1 MLYDRGMT
9 ALTISPAQRKALK
22 AKAHDLS
29 PVVMIGNDG
38 LTPGVVKE
46 AEIAIQSHN
55 LIKVRVFG
63 DDRENRIA
71 IYEALCDKLGAAPV
85 QHIGKLLVIW
95 RPEPLIKDANA
106 PTARGGNKTKKSIQ
120 APRSPNRPINRGAT
134 STSERSARRT
144 AATKPFGKTVGSK
157 VEAPAR
163 KVASKSAS
171 ARPTR
176 ANAAESK
183 IGWSSPGYKRAA
195 APTGPVKRRKVRQ
208 ASTKKKS
215 LG

>member
-1 MLYDRGMT
+1 
-9 ALTISPAQRKALK
+9 
-22 AKAHDLS
+22 
-29 PVVMIGNDG
+29 MIGNDG

-46 AEIAIQSHN
+46 AEIAINSHN

-63 DDRENRIA
+63 DDRESRIA
-71 IYEALCDKLGAAPV
+71 IYEGLCDKLGAAPV
-85 QHIGKLLVIW
+85 QHIGKLLIIW

-106 PTARGGNKTKKSIQ
+106 PYARGGNKTKKSIQ
-120 APRSPNRPINRGAT
+120 APRSPNRPINRGTT

-144 AATKPFGKTVGSK
+144 AAAKPFGKT
-157 VEAPAR
+157 EAPAR

-176 ANAAESK
+176 ADAAESK

-195 APTGPVKRRKVRQ
+195 APAGPVKRRKVRQ

>member
-38 LTPGVVKE
+38 LTAGVVKE
-46 AEIAIQSHN
+46 AEIAINSHN

-71 IYEALCDKLGAAPV
+71 IYEALCDKLNAAPV
-85 QHIGKLLVIW
+85 QHIGKLLVLW

-106 PTARGGNKTKKSIQ
+106 PYARGGSKTKKSIQ
-120 APRSPNRPINRGAT
+120 APRSPNRPVSRGAT
-134 STSERSARRT
+134 SSSERSARRT
-144 AATKPFGKTVGSK
+144 AATKPFGKTDT
-157 VEAPAR
+157 PAR
-163 KVASKSAS
+163 KTASKTAS
-171 ARPTR
+171 TRPTR
-176 ANAAESK
+176 ADAAESK

-195 APTGPVKRRKVRQ
+195 APTGPIKRRKIRQ

>member
-1 MLYDRGMT
+1 MLYDQGMT
-9 ALTISPAQRKALK
+9 ALIISPAQRKALK

-38 LTPGVVKE
+38 LTSGVVKE
-46 AEIAIQSHN
+46 AEIAINSHN

-106 PTARGGNKTKKSIQ
+106 PYARGGNKTKKSIQ
-120 APRSPNRPINRGAT
+120 APRSPNRPVSRGAT

-144 AATKPFGKTVGSK
+144 AATKPFGKTAASK
-157 VEAPAR
+157 AEAPAR
-163 KVASKSAS
+163 KTAS

-176 ANAAESK
+176 ADAAESK

-195 APTGPVKRRKVRQ
+195 APSGPIKRRKVRQ

>member
-46 AEIAIQSHN
+46 AEIAIHSHN

-85 QHIGKLLVIW
+85 QHIGKLFVLW
-95 RPEPLIKDANA
+95 RPIPVKDKAERDDRGA
-106 PTARGGNKTKKSIQ
+106 GPRVVKVLKFSKRGGQRPEVKVVRVLGNQRLTSGGQVKRAKVLQKSVKKSAQ
-120 APRSPNRPINRGAT
+120 
-134 STSERSARRT
+134 
-144 AATKPFGKTVGSK
+144 
-157 VEAPAR
+157 
-163 KVASKSAS
+163 
-171 ARPTR
+171 
-176 ANAAESK
+176 
-183 IGWSSPGYKRAA
+183 
-195 APTGPVKRRKVRQ
+195 
-208 ASTKKKS
+208 
-215 LG
+215 

>member
-38 LTPGVVKE
+38 LTAGVVKE
-46 AEIAIQSHN
+46 AEIAINSHN

-71 IYEALCDKLGAAPV
+71 IYEALCDKLNAAPV
-85 QHIGKLLVIW
+85 QHIGKLLVLW

-106 PTARGGNKTKKSIQ
+106 AYARGGSKTKKSIQ
-120 APRSPNRPINRGAT
+120 APRSPNRPVSRGAT
-134 STSERSARRT
+134 SSSERSARRT
-144 AATKPFGKTVGSK
+144 AATKPFGKTDT
-157 VEAPAR
+157 PAR
-163 KVASKSAS
+163 KTASKTAS
-171 ARPTR
+171 TRPTR
-176 ANAAESK
+176 ADAAESK

-195 APTGPVKRRKVRQ
+195 APTGPIKRRKVRQ

>member
-38 LTPGVVKE
+38 LTAGVVKE
-46 AEIAIQSHN
+46 AEIAINSNN

-71 IYEALCDKLGAAPV
+71 IYEALCDKLNAAPV
-85 QHIGKLLVIW
+85 QHIGKLLVLW

-106 PTARGGNKTKKSIQ
+106 PYARDGSKTKKSIL
-120 APRSPNRPINRGAT
+120 APRSPNRPVSRGAT
-134 STSERSARRT
+134 SSSERSARRT
-144 AATKPFGKTVGSK
+144 ATTKPFGKTD
-157 VEAPAR
+157 APAR
-163 KVASKSAS
+163 KTTSKTAST
-171 ARPTR
+171 RPTR
-176 ANAAESK
+176 ADAAESK

-195 APTGPVKRRKVRQ
+195 APTGPIKRRKVRQ
-208 ASTKKKS
+208 ASTKKKF

>member
-46 AEIAIQSHN
+46 AEIAIHSHN

-95 RPEPLIKDANA
+95 RPEPLIKDPNA

-120 APRSPNRPINRGAT
+120 APR
-134 STSERSARRT
+134 TSERSARRT
-144 AATKPFGKTVGSK
+144 AAAKPFGKTAGSK
-157 VEAPAR
+157 AEAPAR

>member
-9 ALTISPAQRKALK
+9 ALIISPAQRKALK

-29 PVVMIGNDG
+29 PVIMIGNDG
-38 LTPGVVKE
+38 LTPGVIKE
-46 AEIAIQSHN
+46 AEIAIHSHK

-63 DDRENRIA
+63 DDRESRIA
-71 IYEALCDKLGAAPV
+71 IYESLCDKLNAAPV
-85 QHIGKLLVIW
+85 QHIGKLLVLW
-95 RPEPLIKDANA
+95 RPEPLISDANA
-106 PTARGGNKTKKSIQ
+106 PYARGGSKTKKSIQ
-120 APRSPNRPINRGAT
+120 APRSATRAISRGAT

-144 AATKPFGKTVGSK
+144 AAAKPFSKTPAK
-157 VEAPAR
+157 TDAPAR
-163 KVASKSAS
+163 KTTAKTTS

>member
-38 LTPGVVKE
+38 LTAGVVKE
-46 AEIAIQSHN
+46 AEIAINSHN

-71 IYEALCDKLGAAPV
+71 IYEALCDKLNAAPV
-85 QHIGKLLVIW
+85 QHIGKLLVLW

-106 PTARGGNKTKKSIQ
+106 PYARGGSKTKKSIQ
-120 APRSPNRPINRGAT
+120 APRSPNRPVSRGAT
-134 STSERSARRT
+134 SSSERSARRT
-144 AATKPFGKTVGSK
+144 AATKPFGKTDT
-157 VEAPAR
+157 PAR
-163 KVASKSAS
+163 KTASKTAS
-171 ARPTR
+171 TRPTR
-176 ANAAESK
+176 ADAAESK

-195 APTGPVKRRKVRQ
+195 APTGPIKRRKVRQ

>member
-1 MLYDRGMT
+1 
-9 ALTISPAQRKALK
+9 
-22 AKAHDLS
+22 
-29 PVVMIGNDG
+29 MIGNDG

-46 AEIAIQSHN
+46 AEIAINSHN

-63 DDRENRIA
+63 DDRESRIA
-71 IYEALCDKLGAAPV
+71 IYEALCDKLSAAPV

-95 RPEPLIKDANA
+95 RPEPLIKEANA
-106 PTARGGNKTKKSIQ
+106 PYARGGNKTKKSIQ
-120 APRSPNRPINRGAT
+120 APRSPNRPVTRGTT

-144 AATKPFGKTVGSK
+144 AAAKPFGKAAVSK
-157 VEAPAR
+157 AEAPAR

>member
-9 ALTISPAQRKALK
+9 ALIISPAQRKALK

-71 IYEALCDKLGAAPV
+71 IYEALCDKLNAAPV

-120 APRSPNRPINRGAT
+120 APRSPNRPVTRGAT

-144 AATKPFGKTVGSK
+144 AAAKPFGKTVASK
-157 VEAPAR
+157 AEAPAR
-163 KVASKSAS
+163 KVATKSVS

>member
-71 IYEALCDKLGAAPV
+71 IYEALCDKLSAAPV
-85 QHIGKLLVIW
+85 QHIGKLLVST
-95 RPEPLIKDANA
+95 P
-106 PTARGGNKTKKSIQ
+106 
-120 APRSPNRPINRGAT
+120 
-134 STSERSARRT
+134 STSKTTNLTWAARSHACGNCT
-144 AATKPFGKTVGSK
+144 DGLVWCGLNAIGIQK
-157 VEAPAR
+157 V
-163 KVASKSAS
+163 S
-171 ARPTR
+171 
-176 ANAAESK
+176 
-183 IGWSSPGYKRAA
+183 
-195 APTGPVKRRKVRQ
+195 
-208 ASTKKKS
+208 
-215 LG
+215 

>member
-1 MLYDRGMT
+1 
-9 ALTISPAQRKALK
+9 
-22 AKAHDLS
+22 
-29 PVVMIGNDG
+29 MIGNDG

-46 AEIAIQSHN
+46 AEIAINSHN

-71 IYEALCDKLGAAPV
+71 IYEALCDKLNAAPV
-85 QHIGKLLVIW
+85 QHIGKLLVLW

-106 PTARGGNKTKKSIQ
+106 PYARGGNKTKKSIQ
-120 APRSPNRPINRGAT
+120 APRSSNRPVNRGAT

-144 AATKPFGKTVGSK
+144 AAAKPFGKT
-157 VEAPAR
+157 EAPAR
-163 KVASKSAS
+163 KAASKSAS

-195 APTGPVKRRKVRQ
+195 APAGPVKRRKVRQ

>member
-38 LTPGVVKE
+38 LTAGVVKE
-46 AEIAIQSHN
+46 AEIVINSHN

-71 IYEALCDKLGAAPV
+71 IYEALCDKLNAAPV
-85 QHIGKLLVIW
+85 QHIGKLLVLW

-106 PTARGGNKTKKSIQ
+106 PYARGGSKTKKSIQ
-120 APRSPNRPINRGAT
+120 APRSPNRPVSRGAT
-134 STSERSARRT
+134 SSSERSARRT
-144 AATKPFGKTVGSK
+144 AATKPFGKTDT
-157 VEAPAR
+157 PAR
-163 KVASKSAS
+163 KTASKTAS

-176 ANAAESK
+176 ADAAESK

-195 APTGPVKRRKVRQ
+195 APTGPIKRRKVRQ